1 MMGVLIV
8 SELIA
13 QQECDWTLDAV
24 TTVAILS
31 KRSSLK

>member
-1 MMGVLIV
+1 MGILIV

-13 QQECDWTLDAV
+13 EQEFDGTLDAV

-31 KRSSLK
+31 KRSSLQ